1 MALFGIKNGLKI
13 FNMTDEVEADV
24 LNGSADPSAAAG
36 IAAPLGSL
44 YLKADGVS
52 YKKTGAAD
60 TDWQPYSEIEG
71 GGLLWSTISGA
82 TTADSSKGYIL
93 DSSSTDFTVTLPA
106 APEEGD
112 TVGFAGLGDIET
124 NNITVDLNGLNM
136 NGSGDDLIIDL
147 NYCYF
152 EMLYTGD
159 ATTGWVLSNTDESG
173 NVDNIQTF
181 IGNNDNLDSA
191 VTEFTEEN
199 YIVGGDSLED
209 AIDKLDMALADA
221 EATASGAGDDFDG
234 LEARVTT
241 NEGNITTNSGNISTN
256 AGDISTNA
264 GDIST
269 NAGDISIAQGDII
282 TNASGI
288 AVNAGDIS
296 TNAGNISTNT
306 SDITALESYTGSAGA
321 STPDYNQEFYV
332 TDGDSLEEAISKLD
346 AALKVVDSL
355 AATGVNWQQ
364 SAKAITD
371 YVVDTAV
378 GAYAGSDHF
387 TDDDIPFWTH
397 DDWSDGDRIVSANAT
412 TSGIIYT
419 WNLGADQWLETG
431 ALGANDAI
439 SVQFDFPDAPG
450 SQEDGASY
458 MMANDLSGLIKI
470 ADFDLETAA
479 SIAISSGYTASSGT
493 ITMSDS
499 VESAIEKLD
508 YRSDESATDISALEG
523 RVTTNEG
530 DITTNAGNISTNAG
544 NISTNAGNISTNAG
558 DISIA
563 QGDIITNASGI
574 AVNAAG
580 VSDNA
585 TDVDDLEAA
594 VGSAT
599 GLAGMD
605 YTSSDYVTVDTSA
618 VDAIS
623 ALDLALAATDATVSG
638 LGTSGNNNY
647 QYIVNVDTAHDNL
660 AAAVLKEATTAVGSS
675 STDTVVDTVPQTGN
689 LGAKWF
695 VMVYDGSGNRYAA
708 EIYAM
713 HDGTTS
719 ADLTEY
725 AILTIG
731 TKLKVDFD
739 VSANGTLMSLTCDNR
754 DATPVTVKTQR
765 ITVQTASVDTVA
777 VLS

>member
-1 MALFGIKNGLKI
+1 MALFGIKEGLKI
-13 FNMTDEVEADV
+13 FNLGSDTEADI
-24 LNGSADPSAAAG
+24 LNGTANPADAAG
-36 IAAPLGSL
+36 IAAPEGSL
-44 YLKADGVS
+44 YLRSDGVS

-71 GGLLWSTISGA
+71 GGLLWSTISG
-82 TTADSSKGYIL
+82 TTTLESSQGYIL
-93 DSSSTDFTVTLPA
+93 DASDAVFTVTMPA

-112 TVGFAGLGDIET
+112 SVGFAGLGDIET
-124 NNITVDLNGLNM
+124 NNVTVDLNGLNM
-136 NGSGDDLIIDL
+136 NGSSDDLVIDL

-159 ATTGWVLSNTDESG
+159 AATGWVLSNTDESG

-181 IGNNDNLDSA
+181 IGNDDNADPA

-209 AIDKLDMALADA
+209 AIDKLDMALYD
-221 EATASGAGDDFDG
+221 TDTSASGLGVDLTTLSG
-234 LEARVTT
+234 RVDT
-241 NEGNITTNSGNISTN
+241 NETNISSNDADIATN
-256 AGDISTNA
+256 VTN
-264 GDIST
+264 
-269 NAGDISIAQGDII
+269 IA

-288 AVNAGDIS
+288 A
-296 TNAGNISTNT
+296 TNA
-306 SDITALESYTGSAGA
+306 SDITALETYTGSAGT
-321 STPDYNQEFYV
+321 SSPDYNQENYV

-346 AALKVVDSL
+346 AALQAVDNI
-355 AATGVNWQQ
+355 AATGVNWRQ
-364 SAKAITD
+364 SIMGATGDVIT
-371 YVVDTAV
+371 T
-378 GAYAGSDHF
+378 GAADYAGTDHF
-387 TDDDIPFWTH
+387 SDDDVPFWTH
-397 DDWSDGDRIVSANAT
+397 DMWADGDQMLSLNAT

-419 WNLGADQWLETG
+419 WNAGGDAWVQTDT
-431 ALGANDAI
+431 LGANDAV
-439 SVQFDFPDAPG
+439 SVRYDFPDDPG

-458 MMANDLSGLIKI
+458 MMANDLSGVIKI
-470 ADFDLETAA
+470 ADFDMETAA
-479 SIAISSGYTASSGT
+479 TIAISSGYTATSGT
-493 ITMSDS
+493 ISSSDS

-508 YRSDESATDISALEG
+508 ANATAAGSAFDALEV

-530 DITTNAGNISTNAG
+530 DISSNDT
-544 NISTNAGNISTNAG
+544 
-558 DISIA
+558 DIA
-563 QGDIITNASGI
+563 TNASG
-574 AVNAAG
+574 VAANG
-580 VSDNA
+580 ADI
-585 TDVDDLEAA
+585 DDLEAA

-605 YTSSDYVTVDTSA
+605 YTSTGYVTVDSSA
-618 VDAIS
+618 VAAIS
-623 ALDLALAATDATVSG
+623 ALDTALIATDATVSG
-638 LGTSGNNNY
+638 LGVDSANNY

-660 AAAVLKEATTAVGSS
+660 AAAVLKEATTAVGAS

-695 VMVYDGSGNRYAA
+695 VIAYDGGGNRYAA

-731 TKLKVDFD
+731 TKLKIDFD
-739 VSANGTLMSLTCDNR
+739 VAANGTSMSLTCDNR
-754 DATPVTVKTQR
+754 DASPVTVKTQR
-765 ITVQTASVDTVA
+765 ITVQTSTVDTVA